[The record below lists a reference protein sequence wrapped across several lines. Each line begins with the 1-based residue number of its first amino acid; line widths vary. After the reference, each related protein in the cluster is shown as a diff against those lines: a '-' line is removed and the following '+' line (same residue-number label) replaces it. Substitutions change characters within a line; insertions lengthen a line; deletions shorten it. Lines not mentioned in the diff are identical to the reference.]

1 MEPKRSADAD
11 GDTALPIPSS
21 IGSANVGN
29 RVHGG
34 TSDAPLRG
42 MTSSSSTESTAA
54 QSSGAKQRNIWTR
67 KVKNVHNTTA
77 AESNCRKIINHLGIS
92 ILIFCERVVNS
103 KKMSKD

>member
-77 AESNCRKIINHLGIS
+77 AAAASNCIKIIHHS
-92 ILIFCERVVNS
+92 AILISTSSERVVNS
-103 KKMSKD
+103 K